1 MKVITLITA
10 AALAAFSM
18 SAAAKAP
25 SSPSEQRGYD
35 ACLKANSGDVDR
47 LLVESDYLYRATET
61 GRTFYI
67 NASIW
72 EDGKRVPVAFT
83 CNTTR
88 TGRLIENLGITY
100 NHFAPATGAGSQVA
114 QN

>member
-1 MKVITLITA
+1 MKALTLISA

-18 SAAAKAP
+18 SAAAKP
-25 SSPSEQRGYD
+25 MSTLSEERGYQ
-35 ACLKANSGDVDR
+35 ACVDANSANMER
-47 LLVESDYLYRATET
+47 LIVERDFLYRTTDT

-67 NASIW
+67 NASVW
-72 EDGKRVPVAFT
+72 ENGERVPVAFT

-88 TGRLIENLGITY
+88 SGRLIENLGVTY
-100 NHFAPATGAGSQVA
+100 NHFAPATGANPQVA